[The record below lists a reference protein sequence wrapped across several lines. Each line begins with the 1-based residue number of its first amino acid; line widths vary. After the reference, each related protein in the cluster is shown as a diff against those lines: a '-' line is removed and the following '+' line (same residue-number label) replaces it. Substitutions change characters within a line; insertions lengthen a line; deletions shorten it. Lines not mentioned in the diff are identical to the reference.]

1 MLQYKIC
8 RWNFNDAVLDS
19 GCTKVVCGKTWLSNH
34 IDSLTNDNK
43 VKVTDRKSD
52 TVFKF
57 ADWKF
62 FNSLKLVTILP
73 KIDSKYINSTTGVTD
88 TKLPLLLIKNAMKLA
103 KVKIDFDDINIFGE
117 NIGISF
123 TESRHYFIPINH
135 TNKAISEVDKS
146 NPTEHF
152 LLNISNIS
160 SKTKEKSKIAKK
172 LHCQFGHASVQKL
185 QKLVNLSSIKD
196 DELLNLLVVIEKN
209 LCKI

>member
-19 GCTKVVCGKTWLSNH
+19 GCTKVVCRKTWLSNH

-62 FNSLKLVTILP
+62 FNSLKLVTIPP
-73 KIDSKYINSTTGVTD
+73 KIDSKYINSTTGVID

-146 NPTEHF
+146 HPTEHF

-160 SKTKEKSKIAKK
+160 SKAKK
-172 LHCQFGHASVQKL
+172 NQKL
-185 QKLVNLSSIKD
+185 LRSYTANLNMQVCGSY
-196 DELLNLLVVIEKN
+196 EN
-209 LCKI
+209 

>member
-1 MLQYKIC
+1 M
-8 RWNFNDAVLDS
+8 
-19 GCTKVVCGKTWLSNH
+19 
-34 IDSLTNDNK
+34 
-43 VKVTDRKSD
+43 
-52 TVFKF
+52 
-57 ADWKF
+57 
-62 FNSLKLVTILP
+62 TILP

>member
-1 MLQYKIC
+1 M
-8 RWNFNDAVLDS
+8 
-19 GCTKVVCGKTWLSNH
+19 
-34 IDSLTNDNK
+34 
-43 VKVTDRKSD
+43 
-52 TVFKF
+52 
-57 ADWKF
+57 
-62 FNSLKLVTILP
+62 TIP
-73 KIDSKYINSTTGVTD
+73 AKIDSKYINSTTGVTD

-103 KVKIDFDDINIFGE
+103 KVKIYFDDIINIFGE
-117 NIGISF
+117 NIGILF

-135 TNKAISEVDKS
+135 TNKPISEVDKS